1 MLQSLTDS
9 PISGDMIKVKHI
21 YLRGDYGKKWE
32 NTLFEEDAW
41 MGRDLYAQHI
51 IPFMIYVRSNMIYVR
66 RKTFL
71 YTNSW
76 RRIVN

>member
-1 MLQSLTDS
+1 
-9 PISGDMIKVKHI
+9 MIKVKHI

-51 IPFMIYVRSNMIYVR
+51 IPFMIYVR